1 MVDNKELDSELA
13 KCLRSV
19 SSIKRKPIKS
29 FTVDAMAI
37 ERLNFSVAKKLE
49 QNKKERIASVLDAE
63 DIVVGGKVL
72 RK

>member
-1 MVDNKELDSELA
+1 MVDNKVLDSELA

-37 ERLNFSVAKKLE
+37 ERLNCSVAKKLE
-49 QNKKERIASVLDAE
+49 CNKRERIASEIDAM
-63 DIVVGGKVL
+63 DVVVGGKVL